1 MYALHTKAGSIQSDA
16 GILLLVAQYGK
27 LRLWLTIY
35 LLQG

>member
-1 MYALHTKAGSIQSDA
+1 MYALYTKVESIQSDA
-16 GILLLVAQYGK
+16 RILLLVAQYGK